1 MIRRSLSP
9 APARGAATAEGPP
22 APPDA
27 VYGRVHSWELSTGA
41 DGPGT
46 RFALCTSGCPLR
58 CRYCPKPETWYMSD
72 GRRVTVDEVVA
83 EVAKCRAFLAA
94 SGGGVTLGGGEPL
107 LQPAFAGEVLR
118 RCKELGLH
126 TALDTSGC
134 LGYRADDSVLAAT
147 DLVLLH
153 VKSFDPVVHQRLTG
167 GELAP
172 TLHFARRLEALG
184 KPVWVRYVLVPGWTD
199 NDEHVD
205 GLAAFLAGL
214 RVVER
219 VDVLP
224 FRKPDDVKYQAL
236 GLPFPLADTPRPSA
250 ELTESVRG
258 RFRSRGLHAD

>member
-1 MIRRSLSP
+1 MTRRPLSTS
-9 APARGAATAEGPP
+9 RAAAAAAGSSSPP
-22 APPDA
+22 AP
-27 VYGRVHSWELSTGA
+27 VHGRVHSWELSTGA

-46 RFALCTSGCPLR
+46 RFTLFTSGCPLR

-72 GRRVTVDEVVA
+72 GHRVTVDDVVA
-83 EVAKCRAFLAA
+83 EVAKCRTSLVA

-107 LQPAFAGEVLR
+107 LQPAFTGEVLR

-134 LGYRADDSVLAAT
+134 LGYRADDSLLAAT
-147 DLVLLH
+147 DLALLH
-153 VKSFDPVVHQRLTG
+153 VKAFDPVVHQRLTG

-184 KPVWVRYVLVPGWTD
+184 KRVWVRYVLVPGWTD

-205 GLAAFLAGL
+205 GLAIFLAGL
-214 RVVER
+214 GVVER

-224 FRKPDDVKYQAL
+224 FHKTGAVKYRAL
-236 GLPFPLADTPRPSA
+236 GLPFPLADTPAPSA
-250 ELTESVRG
+250 EFTESVRD
-258 RFRSRGLHAD
+258 RFRSRGLRTG